1 MKFKG
6 LLVILVAVGS
16 VAPGEINLKVG
27 DPESRVLATLGQPQG
42 KAAKNG
48 AVIYIYEGGNVI
60 AKDGKVIDFPK
71 DFEAAAQR
79 AQRDSEIA
87 RQQKLEQAQFEAEQ
101 KAKGLILYEKQWVA
115 PEQEGKLEAANEET
129 KQQAAA
135 ANEKARLEAAAANKK
150 AEAQAF
156 LQGGLRYKDIVLSPQ
171 EHYNKEL
178 TLRGEFSSLNT
189 EQREFGIKQG
199 DYKIDVSYIYLPDEQ
214 QAKILAQKNSS
225 AVLVEVTGTLRNR
238 HDSNN
243 RLSGYY
249 YIKAKSV
256 SFYEPR

>member
-27 DPESRVLATLGQPQG
+27 DPESRVLSALGQPQG
-42 KAAKNG
+42 KAEKNG

-79 AQRDSEIA
+79 TQRDSEIA
-87 RQQKLEQAQFEAEQ
+87 RQQKLEQARFEAEQ

-115 PEQEGKLEAANEET
+115 PEQEGRLEAANEET

-135 ANEKARLEAAAANKK
+135 ANEKARLEAATANKR
-150 AEAQAF
+150 AEEQAF
-156 LQGGLRYKDIVLSPQ
+156 LQGGLRYNDAVLSAQ
-171 EHYNKEL
+171 EYERTDM

-189 EQREFGIKQG
+189 GQREFSIKQDG
-199 DYKIDVSYIYLPDEQ
+199 SSIDVSYIYLPEAQ

-225 AVLVEVTGTLRNR
+225 AVLIEVKGTLRLRRDSENR
-238 HDSNN
+238 WNGS
-243 RLSGYY
+243 Y
-249 YIKAKSV
+249 YIKAKDV
-256 SFYEPR
+256 SFYEYR